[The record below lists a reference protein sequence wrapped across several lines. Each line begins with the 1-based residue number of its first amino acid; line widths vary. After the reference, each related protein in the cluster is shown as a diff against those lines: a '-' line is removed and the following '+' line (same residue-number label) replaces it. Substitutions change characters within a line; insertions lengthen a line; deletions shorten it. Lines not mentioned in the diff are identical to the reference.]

1 MGRLLESSS
10 KQLLAKDG
18 IPVPRY
24 FVAASPA
31 EAREKAAMLGGE
43 VVLKALV
50 PVGKR
55 GKAGAVKFAGN
66 AAQAAE
72 LAGQMLGA
80 VVRHYPVEK
89 LLVEEKLEIER
100 ELYVS
105 FTIDKMHRRH
115 AVLVSSAGGIDVE
128 EISAKYPDLM
138 RIVAIDPY
146 KGLADFRARE
156 VWADLG
162 LEGTVLRQAT
172 DILLKLYRF
181 FLKYDCTILEINP
194 LAVVRG
200 NKVVVAASLMAVDD
214 SAMFRHPE
222 LADVVQVG
230 SDRAWRP
237 LTALEKEVVEVN
249 EADPYRGTA
258 RYTEMDGGDIGFM
271 CGGGGAS
278 LMMFDALLS
287 YGGKPANY
295 TEFGGN
301 PSEKKVYGL
310 VMGILPKA
318 GVRGLVVCGNIT
330 NNTQVDVVSRGIVAA
345 IKDKGIDPR
354 KFPVL
359 VRYAGVNDAVGREV
373 FTSAGIEYY
382 GEEITMTLAA
392 RKMVEKMKRVYP
404 DHATGNTASVG
415 SPDEEAQA
423 TCGARG
429 GARWES

>member
-1 MGRLLESSS
+1 MESSS
-10 KQLLAKDG
+10 KQLLAQNS
-18 IPVPRY
+18 ISVPRH

-31 EAREKAAMLGGE
+31 EVGEKAALLGGE

-55 GKAGAVKFAGN
+55 GKAGAIKFASDP
-66 AAQAAE
+66 AMAAE
-72 LAGQMLGA
+72 LAVQMLGT
-80 VVRHYPVEK
+80 VVRHYPVEEI
-89 LLVEEKLEIER
+89 LVEEKLAIEH
-100 ELYVS
+100 ELFVS
-105 FTIDKMHRRH
+105 FTIDKKLRRH

-128 EISAKYPDLM
+128 EISAEYPERM
-138 RIVAIDPY
+138 QIIHIDPY
-146 KGLADFRARE
+146 KGLPDFRAKE

-162 LEGTVLRQAT
+162 LEGTVLRQAS
-172 DILLKLYRF
+172 DILLKLYRCF
-181 FLKYDCTILEINP
+181 VKYDCTILEINP
-194 LAVVRG
+194 LAVTKDNQVIA
-200 NKVVVAASLMAVDD
+200 AASVMAVDD

-222 LADVVQVG
+222 LAEAVQVG

-237 LTALEKEVVEVN
+237 LTALEKRVVEVN

-287 YGGKPANY
+287 HGGKPANY

-310 VMGILPKA
+310 VLGILSKP

-345 IKDKGIDPR
+345 IKDKVVDPR

-359 VRYAGVNDAVGREV
+359 VRYAGVNDEMGREV
-373 FTSAGIEYY
+373 FTAAGIEYY
-382 GEEITMTLAA
+382 GEEITMTMAA
-392 RKMVEKMKRVYP
+392 QKMVEKMKQAYP
-404 DHATGNTASVG
+404 DA
-415 SPDEEAQA
+415 EAMDSA
-423 TCGARG
+423 HGA
-429 GARWES
+429 

>member
-10 KQLLAKDG
+10 KQLLAQSG
-18 IPVPRY
+18 IPVPRH

-31 EAREKAAMLGGE
+31 EAREKAELLDCE

-55 GKAGAVKFAGN
+55 GKAGAIQFASTP
-66 AAQAAE
+66 AVAAE
-72 LAGQMLGA
+72 LAAQMLGT

-89 LLVEEKLEIER
+89 ILVEEKLPIER
-100 ELYVS
+100 ELFVS
-105 FTIDKMHRRH
+105 LTIDKNLRRH

-128 EISAKYPDLM
+128 EISAKYPERLK
-138 RIVAIDPY
+138 IIHLDPY
-146 KGLADFRARE
+146 KGLPDFRAKE
-156 VWADLG
+156 IWADLG
-162 LEGTVLRQAT
+162 LEGTVLRQAS

-181 FLKYDCTILEINP
+181 FVKYDCTILEINP
-194 LAVVRG
+194 LAITKHNRVIA
-200 NKVVVAASLMAVDD
+200 AASVMAVDD

-237 LTALEKEVVEVN
+237 LTDLEKQIVEVN
-249 EADPYRGTA
+249 ESDPYRGTA

-287 YGGKPANY
+287 FGGKPANY

-301 PSEKKVYGL
+301 PPEKKVYGL
-310 VMGILPKA
+310 VTGILAKP
-318 GVRGLVVCGNIT
+318 GVRGLIVCGNIT

-345 IKDKGIDPR
+345 LKDKGIDPR

-373 FTSAGIEYY
+373 FTAAGIEYY
-382 GEEITMTLAA
+382 GEEITITMAA
-392 RKMVEKMKRVYP
+392 KKMVEKMRQAYP
-404 DHATGNTASVG
+404 GA
-415 SPDEEAQA
+415 EAQGVA
-423 TCGARG
+423 NGA
-429 GARWES
+429 

>member
-1 MGRLLESSS
+1 LESSS
-10 KQLLAKDG
+10 KQLLARNA
-18 IPVPRY
+18 IPVPRH

-55 GKAGAVKFAGN
+55 GKAGAIQFAGDP
-66 AAQAAE
+66 AMAAE
-72 LAGQMLGA
+72 LAAQMLGT

-89 LLVEEKLEIER
+89 ILVEEKLAIER
-100 ELYVS
+100 ELFVS
-105 FTIDKMHRRH
+105 FTIDKKLRRH

-128 EISAKYPDLM
+128 EISAKYPERM
-138 RIVAIDPY
+138 QIIHIDPY
-146 KGLADFRARE
+146 KGLPDFRAKE

-162 LEGTVLRQAT
+162 LEGTVLRQAS
-172 DILLKLYRF
+172 DMLLKLYHCF
-181 FLKYDCTILEINP
+181 VKYDCTILEINP
-194 LAVVRG
+194 LAVTKD
-200 NKVVVAASLMAVDD
+200 NKVIAAASVMAVDD

-222 LADVVQVG
+222 LADAVQVG

-237 LTALEKEVVEVN
+237 LTDLEKQVVEVN

-287 YGGKPANY
+287 HGGKPANY

-301 PSEKKVYGL
+301 PPEKKVYGL
-310 VMGILPKA
+310 VLGILSKP

-359 VRYAGVNDAVGREV
+359 VRYAGVNDAVGREL
-373 FTSAGIEYY
+373 FTAAGIEYY
-382 GEEITMTLAA
+382 SEEITMTMAA
-392 RKMVEKMKRVYP
+392 KKMVEKMKQAYP
-404 DHATGNTASVG
+404 GAEARDSVH
-415 SPDEEAQA
+415 
-423 TCGARG
+423 GA
-429 GARWES
+429 

>member
-10 KQLLAKDG
+10 KQLLAQTA

-24 FVAASPA
+24 YVAASST
-31 EAREKAAMLGGE
+31 EAREKAELLGGE

-55 GKAGAVKFAGN
+55 GKAGAIKFASN
-66 AAQAAE
+66 PAMAAEMAAQV
-72 LAGQMLGA
+72 LGT
-80 VVRHYPVEK
+80 VVRHYPVDK
-89 LLVEEKLEIER
+89 ILVEEKLAIER
-100 ELYVS
+100 ELFVS
-105 FTIDKMHRRH
+105 FTIDKMRRRH

-128 EISAKYPDLM
+128 EISAKYPERM
-138 RIVAIDPY
+138 KIVHIDPY
-146 KGLADFRARE
+146 KGLPDFRAKE

-162 LEGTVLRQAT
+162 LEGTVLRQAS

-181 FLKYDCTILEINP
+181 FVKYDCTILEINP
-194 LAVVRG
+194 LAITKD
-200 NKVVVAASLMAVDD
+200 NKVIAAASVMAVDD

-237 LTALEKEVVEVN
+237 LTDLEKQVVEVN

-301 PSEKKVYGL
+301 PPEKKVYGL
-310 VMGILPKA
+310 VIGILSKP

-373 FTSAGIEYY
+373 FTAAGIEYY
-382 GEEITMTLAA
+382 GEEITMTMAA
-392 RKMVEKMKRVYP
+392 KKMVEKMKQAYP
-404 DHATGNTASVG
+404 EA
-415 SPDEEAQA
+415 EAQVSA
-423 TCGARG
+423 HGA
-429 GARWES
+429 

>member
-1 MGRLLESSS
+1 VGRLLESSS
-10 KQLLAKDG
+10 KQLLAQNA
-18 IPVPRY
+18 IPVPRS
-24 FVAASPA
+24 FVAASPM
-31 EAREKAAMLGGE
+31 EAREKAGLLGGE

-55 GKAGAVKFAGN
+55 GKAGAIKFAGN
-66 AAQAAE
+66 PAMAGELAAQV
-72 LAGQMLGA
+72 LGT

-89 LLVEEKLEIER
+89 ILVEEKLAIER
-100 ELYVS
+100 ELFVS
-105 FTIDKMHRRH
+105 FTIDKKLRRH

-128 EISAKYPDLM
+128 EISAKYPERM
-138 RIVAIDPY
+138 QIIHIDPY
-146 KGLADFRARE
+146 KGLADFRAKE

-162 LEGTVLRQAT
+162 LEGTVLRQAS

-181 FLKYDCTILEINP
+181 FVKYDCTILEINP
-194 LAVVRG
+194 LAITKD
-200 NKVVVAASLMAVDD
+200 NKVIAAASVMAVDD

-222 LADVVQVG
+222 LADAVQVG

-237 LTALEKEVVEVN
+237 LTDLEKQVVEVN

-310 VMGILPKA
+310 VIGILSKP

-330 NNTQVDVVSRGIVAA
+330 NNTQVDVCSRGIVAA

-373 FTSAGIEYY
+373 FTAAGIEYY
-382 GEEITMTLAA
+382 GEEITMTMAA
-392 RKMVEKMKRVYP
+392 KKMVEKMQQTYP
-404 DHATGNTASVG
+404 GAEDS
-415 SPDEEAQA
+415 QA
-423 TCGARG
+423 AHGA
-429 GARWES
+429 